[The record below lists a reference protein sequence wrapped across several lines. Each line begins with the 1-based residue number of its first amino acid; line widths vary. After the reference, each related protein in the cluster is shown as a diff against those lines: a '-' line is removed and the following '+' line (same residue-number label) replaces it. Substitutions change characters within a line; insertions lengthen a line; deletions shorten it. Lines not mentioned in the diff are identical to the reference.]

1 MSNGPKIVK
10 PVKEMSRIEELVLQ
24 LTNKHAQQ
32 RAVGEWQAL
41 IEIAKMDGT
50 TVQEAFATVRDI
62 VALRQVLAMEAI
74 AGELHGIN
82 QGVMNFVL
90 MTEMAQNPGG
100 DEEVAEEAQEAALA
114 EGEATEPNEDEVV
127 GDASSPD
134 ENGEVKSQQVEP

>member
-1 MSNGPKIVK
+1 
-10 PVKEMSRIEELVLQ
+10 
-24 LTNKHAQQ
+24 
-32 RAVGEWQAL
+32 
-41 IEIAKMDGT
+41 
-50 TVQEAFATVRDI
+50 
-62 VALRQVLAMEAI
+62 MEAI

-100 DEEVAEEAQEAALA
+100 DEDGAPA